1 MPSRK
6 EIEIAPDLPAKAA
19 FQSIASACL
28 QQIVASKAAILRG
41 DPEGVHLMRVGL
53 RRLRTALSLF
63 ADIAVDASMPAVKR
77 ELKWLTG
84 ELGPAREFEVFLTR
98 VVAPLGKQHTRLSG
112 MRTLSRDLADQRE
125 AAVARALAAVSSRRF
140 RELTGN
146 VAGGSKPAVGA
157 SRAASSRATA
167 ARKRIEA
174 VARAQ
179 LKRRWN
185 KIRKCGGRL
194 AQLDPQARHELR
206 IRAKKLR
213 YATEFYKTVFAG
225 KKQAKRRVAFLS
237 ALKQL
242 QECLGE
248 LNDIAVHEKLT
259 KGIVETKATPPH
271 DRPDGCSR
279 PDYWRTTRK
288 PASSPCSRPPN
299 GRSTHS
305 RSSPLTGNRT
315 GDSAQPPGPGK
326 RP

>member
-28 QQIVASKAAILRG
+28 QQIVASKPAILRG
-41 DPEGVHLMRVGL
+41 DPEGVHRMRVGL
-53 RRLRTALSLF
+53 RRLRTALALF
-63 ADIAVDASMPAVKR
+63 ADLAVDARTPAVKR

-146 VAGGSKPAVGA
+146 VAGWIETGSWREPRSKL
-157 SRAASSRATA
+157 
-167 ARKRIEA
+167 ARDRSEQRIEA
-174 VARAQ
+174 VARVQ
-179 LKRRWN
+179 LKRRWK

-194 AQLDPQARHELR
+194 AQLDPRARHELR

-213 YATEFYKTVFAG
+213 YATEFYKTVFGG

-237 ALKQL
+237 ALRQL

-259 KGIVETKATPPH
+259 KGIVETKATPTA
-271 DRPDGCSR
+271 RPSR
-279 PDYWRTTRK
+279 RVFAAGLLADHEEARFKPLLATAERAFDALEKLAPYWK
-288 PASSPCSRPPN
+288 
-299 GRSTHS
+299 
-305 RSSPLTGNRT
+305 
-315 GDSAQPPGPGK
+315 
-326 RP
+326 

>member
-28 QQIVASKAAILRG
+28 QQIVASKPAILRG

-63 ADIAVDASMPAVKR
+63 ADLAVDARTPAVKR

-146 VAGGSKPAVGA
+146 VAGWIETGSWREPRSKL
-157 SRAASSRATA
+157 
-167 ARKRIEA
+167 ARDRSEQRIEA

-179 LKRRWN
+179 LKRRWK

-194 AQLDPQARHELR
+194 AQLDPRARHELR

-225 KKQAKRRVAFLS
+225 KKQAKRRLAFLS

-259 KGIVETKATPPH
+259 KGIVETKAAPTA
-271 DRPDGCSR
+271 RPSR
-279 PDYWRTTRK
+279 RVFAAGLLADHEEARFKPLLATAERAFDALEKLAPYWK
-288 PASSPCSRPPN
+288 
-299 GRSTHS
+299 
-305 RSSPLTGNRT
+305 
-315 GDSAQPPGPGK
+315 
-326 RP
+326 